1 MLVKYTA
8 LIKKGI
14 FTMNLYSPNTIKK
27 NLHFD
32 ATTYNINRHLH
43 EETFSVSY
51 TDIDAKKSGTFHFI
65 KKAAIHTCIMELLD
79 YDISEKES
87 SLTAFEKLKSTL
99 PLLGIDCPF
108 IQDKFAGYCSEHT
121 AKDVNNVIGQTM
133 PILQTC
139 FETHPALSYLY
150 PLYYEIMRFRY
161 LQANKLPN
169 ADLLQTARIAEILSE
184 EVENLNNLY
193 TQARNYLDA
202 VIIKPAEKG
211 IQLPS
216 SVITEI
222 YHSYC
227 LYAHKQNFQSDALFS
242 MKLKTTFPP
251 DRVPNSTSSDAH
263 SDMRNWLEYL
273 NNASAF
279 ITDNAITKYPIT
291 SFKQFL
297 YIGIRQMLEDE
308 LIIRKCKLCSGFF
321 RVKYTS
327 NQEYCTRIYR
337 DTSTTCNEY
346 ASRKSYKEK
355 LFSHPIHTEFTKSY
369 NRLYA
374 RIRRGKLPADTPLMD
389 QLKALHDEYTEKYEN
404 THQKDREAVWK
415 EYIEKNKEL
424 LKLDSPKS

>member
-1 MLVKYTA
+1 
-8 LIKKGI
+8 
-14 FTMNLYSPNTIKK
+14 MNLYSPNTIKK

-32 ATTYNINRHLH
+32 AATYNINRHLH

-65 KKAAIHTCIMELLD
+65 KKAPIHTCIMELLD
-79 YDISEKES
+79 YDMPEKES
-87 SLTAFEKLKSTL
+87 SLTAFENLKSTL

-108 IQDKFAGYCSEHT
+108 NQDKFARYCAEHT
-121 AKDVNNVIGQTM
+121 VKNVNTVIGQIM

-139 FETHPALSYLY
+139 FEAHPVLSYLY
-150 PLYYEIMRFRY
+150 PLYYEVMRFHY
-161 LQANKLPN
+161 LRADILPN
-169 ADLLQTARIAEILSE
+169 ADLLQAAKIAEILAE
-184 EVENLNNLY
+184 EIENLNNLY
-193 TQARNYLDA
+193 TQAKNYLDA
-202 VIIKPAEKG
+202 VVIKPTEKG
-211 IQLPS
+211 ILLPS
-216 SVITEI
+216 SVIAEV

-227 LYAHKQNFQSDALFS
+227 LYAHKQNFQSNILSS
-242 MKLKTTFPP
+242 MELKTAFLP
-251 DRVPNSTSSDAH
+251 DRVSVSASSDTH
-263 SDMRNWLEYL
+263 SDMQNWLEYL

-279 ITDNAITKYPIT
+279 VTDNTITKYPIT

-297 YIGIRQMLEDE
+297 YIGIQQMLEDE
-308 LIIRKCKLCSGFF
+308 LVIKKCKLCNGYF

-374 RIRRGKLPADTPLMD
+374 RIRRGKLPTDTPLMA

-415 EYIEKNKEL
+415 EYIQRNKEL
-424 LKLDSPKS
+424 LKLEK